1 MYALWSVFECP
12 NPLWRKHAL
21 HHPPPF
27 RNGIVPTGGGV
38 GGSCFSLL
46 LIIDGAYID
55 GAYEG
60 GIDILLAG
68 GRLSSSEAIIAD
80 RLIPVFEIVEPR
92 N

>member
-1 MYALWSVFECP
+1 M
-12 NPLWRKHAL
+12 
-21 HHPPPF
+21 
-27 RNGIVPTGGGV
+27 
-38 GGSCFSLL
+38 
-46 LIIDGAYID
+46 DGAYID